1 MQSIKLIAGTTIICI
16 LVFSALYSKILK
28 PGIVVD
34 VCAQEAAYA
43 TVAKNE
49 TTLDAKSLGEL
60 KYIEAQRDKKPS
72 LNETS
77 QRCIETYL
85 GN

>member
-1 MQSIKLIAGTTIICI
+1 MLSIKLIAGTSIVCM
-16 LVFSALYSKILK
+16 LVFSVLYSKILK

-43 TVAKNE
+43 TVNKN
-49 TTLDAKSLGEL
+49 TIDAKSYGEL
-60 KYIEAQRDKKPS
+60 KYLEGQRDKKPS
-72 LNETS
+72 LTEAS

-85 GN
+85 GK